1 MAWPTAKDVQR
12 RFRERPMTAGESAGY
27 LAILDHAGELAEA
40 IRRNTPGSADQWAAL
55 RQIRQAVDAARDA
68 IVCSE
73 PAAEKAASEPIR
85 NSVRLSWFGE
95 TKYDWTCPGCGNPN
109 EGHVPPR
116 SATPEEVTC
125 EHCTATLKTI

>member
-1 MAWPTAKDVQR
+1 
-12 RFRERPMTAGESAGY
+12 MTEAEEFAY
-27 LAILDHAGELAEA
+27 LALRQCAGDLTEL
-40 IRRNTPGSADQWAAL
+40 IRRHTPGSADQWAA
-55 RQIRQAVDAARDA
+55 IRKVREAVDAARNS

-109 EGHVPPR
+109 AGNVPPR

-125 EHCTATLKTI
+125 EHCTATLRAI